1 MTLLALAVLPGMLLL
16 MGVPIFAVLIAATL
30 GGILLSINPV
40 QAIHSAMFGSLDIF
54 PLLAVPLFIY
64 AGDIMSRGG
73 IARRLIDLILSMI
86 GAVRGAL
93 GIATIA
99 ACEVFSVMSGSSVAC
114 VAAIGKT
121 MIPALQKNGYGTV
134 FSVSLVTATGVVDV
148 ITPPSIT
155 MIIYGIVAQQSVPQL
170 FLAGFPAGILIGVA
184 LAIYVVWYA
193 RVKKIPVTAPAERR
207 GVRAAAKDAIWSIF
221 APVVIFGGIYGG
233 LFTPTE
239 GAAVGAAATLI
250 ASVAMRQLSLEGLKK
265 SFYGTAESTGMIFM
279 IFLGADML
287 NAALALSQMPAQLA
301 DAVAHSG
308 LPPMMVI
315 VAILLFYVCLGA
327 VMDELSM
334 ILLTVPILF
343 PSVMGLELH
352 GLDPTSK
359 AIWFGILV
367 LCVVEFGL
375 IAPPVGLNVYVVNSF
390 ARDVPMA
397 ETYRGVIPFLIAD
410 VLRVALLMTFP
421 WLSLWLVSVLT

>member
-239 GAAVGAAATLI
+239 AAGVACIYAI
-250 ASVAMRQLSLEGLKK
+250 VISVFVHREMTWRELWAITIDS
-265 SFYGTAESTGMIFM
+265 
-279 IFLGADML
+279 
-287 NAALALSQMPAQLA
+287 AALSAQILIIVSA
-301 DAVAHSG
+301 AGAFAWLITTSG
-308 LPPMMVI
+308 YPQQLVGFVDSLQLRPWMLLLLI
-315 VAILLFYVCLGA
+315 NFILLFVGSILEPPA
-327 VMDELSM
+327 AILMLTP
-334 ILLTVPILF
+334 LLTPVAYAAGVDPI
-343 PSVMGLELH
+343 H
-352 GLDPTSK
+352 
-359 AIWFGILV
+359 FGIIVTVNLAIGMFMPP
-367 LCVVEFGL
+367 FGL
-375 IAPPVGLNVYVVNSF
+375 NLF
-390 ARDVPMA
+390 AAHALFKTPLPDL
-397 ETYRGVIPFLIAD
+397 YRGVMPFLFIYLAMLMLITY
-410 VLRVALLMTFP
+410 VPAITLAPLALFK
-421 WLSLWLVSVLT
+421 